1 MKKSYWQVLVNKLC
15 LIFESS
21 PLAVGLM
28 MNLRAGI
35 VVRSMRSLTGFA
47 IIMLLSSAM
56 VGCLDALSLNN
67 APTAQMS
74 VDPNGNVR
82 AGDEI
87 TFSAVGSSDSDG
99 DQLTFSWSFGDGD
112 TGTGLT
118 TSHSYSKEGEYVA
131 TLTVSDGSHE
141 DTESIT
147 INVIDASAREPNAKI
162 TDYKTQDCDDED
174 APAGSFILIWVCED
188 DKDINEKEVSVSSG
202 QFTLDGGDSWA
213 GCDPSN
219 SDCYA
224 EEYLVSWDWDLDIN
238 TDSDGDGDVANDI
251 DASGESINL
260 EDYPAGAWEIK
271 LTVTDNVGLTDSD
284 ETKIYINYR
293 GVWNDFE
300 IDRKYQE
307 AVRLTWEYPV
317 EYDEETVN
325 KIRYLKTVV
334 VYPKEDD
341 NPLNIG
347 GQSVEN
353 TLDLYIYNST
363 DVEVSNTTGIGNDN
377 RNYGDCDEEDR
388 CVGLQI
394 GSGTVRGKGGSGTWT
409 VDLENDQQHNTQVK
423 SLTIILQY
431 R

>member
-1 MKKSYWQVLVNKLC
+1 
-15 LIFESS
+15 
-21 PLAVGLM
+21 M

-35 VVRSMRSLTGFA
+35 VVRSMRSLTSFA
-47 IIMLLSSAM
+47 AIMLLSSAM
-56 VGCLDALSLNN
+56 VGCLDVLSLNN

-147 INVIDASAREPNAKI
+147 INVIDASARTPNAKI

-260 EDYPAGAWEIK
+260 ENYPAGAWEIK

-300 IDRKYQE
+300 IDR
-307 AVRLTWEYPV
+307 RLGNEPIVMTWEYPV
-317 EYDEETVN
+317 EYDEESAN

-334 VYPKEDD
+334 IYPKEDD

-347 GQSVEN
+347 DQSVEN

-377 RNYGDCDEEDR
+377 RNYGDCGEEDR

-409 VDLENDQQHNTQVK
+409 VDLENDEQHNTQVT